1 MISRQRL
8 PICVVSTSLFL
19 SPLITFVI
27 KSILLALL
35 LSCLST
41 YAADETVKTAQV
53 AAPSTIVWP
62 TQMTTKIYILPVKID
77 PAAIADAKKKNE
89 EGISIL
95 PPDEDETKKK
105 LDDLKTDLT
114 AAILEKM
121 KDAELPAQIWTSS
134 SPVPADGWKLE
145 GNVVNLDPGKKVLG
159 TDNPVVGIVISVAD
173 STHPISQPF
182 LVYNSSAKAK
192 VAPGPGISPFAKIGN
207 MIAKGT
213 GLQESMQIG
222 RLADSV
228 AEHFTESMETHGLK
242 KKED

>member
-1 MISRQRL
+1 
-8 PICVVSTSLFL
+8 
-19 SPLITFVI
+19 VI
-27 KSILLALL
+27 KTTLSALL

-41 YAADETVKTAQV
+41 FAADEPVKPAQAATA
-53 AAPSTIVWP
+53 STIVWP
-62 TQMTTKIYILPVKID
+62 TQMASKIYILPVKID
-77 PAAIADAKKKNE
+77 PAAITDAKKKNE
-89 EGISIL
+89 AGISIL
-95 PPDEDETKKK
+95 PADDDETKTK
-105 LDDLKTDLT
+105 LADLKTDLT

-134 SPVPADGWKLE
+134 SPVPSDGWKLE

-173 STHPISQPF
+173 ANHPMTEPF

-192 VAPGPGISPFAKIGN
+192 MSPGPGISPFAKLGN

-228 AEHFTESMETHGLK
+228 AEQFTESMETHGLK
-242 KKED
+242 KKDD

>member
-1 MISRQRL
+1 MAS
-8 PICVVSTSLFL
+8 
-19 SPLITFVI
+19 
-27 KSILLALL
+27 
-35 LSCLST
+35 
-41 YAADETVKTAQV
+41 
-53 AAPSTIVWP
+53 
-62 TQMTTKIYILPVKID
+62 KIYILPVKID
-77 PAAIADAKKKNE
+77 PAAITDAKKKNE
-89 EGISIL
+89 AGISIL
-95 PPDEDETKKK
+95 PSDDDETKTK
-105 LDDLKTDLT
+105 LADLKTDLT

-173 STHPISQPF
+173 SSHPITEPF

-192 VAPGPGISPFAKIGN
+192 ISPGPGLSPFAKIGN

-228 AEHFTESMETHGLK
+228 AEQFTEAMETHGLK
-242 KKED
+242 KKDD

>member
-1 MISRQRL
+1 M
-8 PICVVSTSLFL
+8 
-19 SPLITFVI
+19 I

-53 AAPSTIVWP
+53 ATPSTIVWP
-62 TQMTTKIYILPVKID
+62 TQMASKIYILPVKID

-89 EGISIL
+89 AGISIL
-95 PPDEDETKKK
+95 PADDDETKTK
-105 LDDLKTDLT
+105 LADLKTDLT

-134 SPVPADGWKLE
+134 SPVPSDGWKLE

-173 STHPISQPF
+173 SSHPITEPF

-192 VAPGPGISPFAKIGN
+192 ISPGPGLSPFAKIGN

-228 AEHFTESMETHGLK
+228 AEQFTESMETHGLK
-242 KKED
+242 KKDD

>member
-1 MISRQRL
+1 MAS
-8 PICVVSTSLFL
+8 
-19 SPLITFVI
+19 
-27 KSILLALL
+27 
-35 LSCLST
+35 
-41 YAADETVKTAQV
+41 
-53 AAPSTIVWP
+53 
-62 TQMTTKIYILPVKID
+62 KIYILPVKID
-77 PAAIADAKKKNE
+77 PAAITDAKKKNE
-89 EGISIL
+89 QGISIL
-95 PPDEDETKKK
+95 PSDDEEETKKK
-105 LDDLKTDLT
+105 LTDLKTDLT

-145 GNVVNLDPGKKVLG
+145 GNVVNLDPGKRVIG

-173 STHPISQPF
+173 SGHPINQPF

-228 AEHFTESMETHGLK
+228 TEQFGEAMEKHGLK
-242 KKED
+242 KKDD

>member
-1 MISRQRL
+1 M
-8 PICVVSTSLFL
+8 VSTSLSL

-53 AAPSTIVWP
+53 ATPSTIVWP
-62 TQMTTKIYILPVKID
+62 TQMASKIYILPVKID
-77 PAAIADAKKKNE
+77 PAAITDAKKKNE
-89 EGISIL
+89 AGISIL
-95 PPDEDETKKK
+95 PADDDETKTK
-105 LDDLKTDLT
+105 LADLKTDLT

-134 SPVPADGWKLE
+134 SPVPSDGWKLE

-173 STHPISQPF
+173 SSHPITEPF

-192 VAPGPGISPFAKIGN
+192 ISPGPGLSPFAKIGN

-228 AEHFTESMETHGLK
+228 TEKFGEAMEKHGLK
-242 KKED
+242 KKDD

>member
-1 MISRQRL
+1 M
-8 PICVVSTSLFL
+8 VSTSPSL

-53 AAPSTIVWP
+53 ATPSTIVWP
-62 TQMTTKIYILPVKID
+62 TQMASKIYILPVKID
-77 PAAIADAKKKNE
+77 PAAITDAKKKNE
-89 EGISIL
+89 QGISIL
-95 PPDEDETKKK
+95 PSDDEEETKKK
-105 LDDLKTDLT
+105 LTDLKTDLT

-145 GNVVNLDPGKKVLG
+145 GNVVNLDPGKRVIG

-173 STHPISQPF
+173 SGHPINQPF

-228 AEHFTESMETHGLK
+228 TEKFGEAMEKHGLK
-242 KKED
+242 KKDD

>member
-1 MISRQRL
+1 M
-8 PICVVSTSLFL
+8 VSTFPSLY
-19 SPLITFVI
+19 PLITFVI

-53 AAPSTIVWP
+53 ATPSTIVWP
-62 TQMTTKIYILPVKID
+62 TQMASKIYILPVKID
-77 PAAIADAKKKNE
+77 PAAITDAKKKNA

-95 PPDEDETKKK
+95 PSDDEDETKKK
-105 LDDLKTDLT
+105 LADLKTDLT

-145 GNVVNLDPGKKVLG
+145 GNVVNLDPGKRVIG

-173 STHPISQPF
+173 SGHPINQPF

-192 VAPGPGISPFAKIGN
+192 VAPGPGISPFAKLGN

-213 GLQESMQIG
+213 GLQESMQIA

-228 AEHFTESMETHGLK
+228 AEQFTNSMETHGLK
-242 KKED
+242 KKDD

>member
-1 MISRQRL
+1 M
-8 PICVVSTSLFL
+8 
-19 SPLITFVI
+19 I

-53 AAPSTIVWP
+53 ATPSTIVWP
-62 TQMTTKIYILPVKID
+62 TQMASKIYILPVKID

-89 EGISIL
+89 QGISIL
-95 PPDEDETKKK
+95 PSDDEEETKKK
-105 LDDLKTDLT
+105 LTDLKTDLT

-145 GNVVNLDPGKKVLG
+145 GNVVNLDPGKRVIG

-173 STHPISQPF
+173 SGHPINQPF

-192 VAPGPGISPFAKIGN
+192 VAPGPGLSPFAKIGN

-228 AEHFTESMETHGLK
+228 TEQFGEAMEKHGLK
-242 KKED
+242 KKDD

>member
-1 MISRQRL
+1 M
-8 PICVVSTSLFL
+8 
-19 SPLITFVI
+19 I

-53 AAPSTIVWP
+53 ATPSTIVWP
-62 TQMTTKIYILPVKID
+62 TQMATKIYILPVKID
-77 PAAIADAKKKNE
+77 PAAITDAKKKNE
-89 EGISIL
+89 AGISIL
-95 PPDEDETKKK
+95 PADDDETKTK
-105 LDDLKTDLT
+105 LADLKTDLT

-134 SPVPADGWKLE
+134 SPAPSDGWKLE

-173 STHPISQPF
+173 SSHPITEPF

-192 VAPGPGISPFAKIGN
+192 ISPGPGLSPFAKIGN

-228 AEHFTESMETHGLK
+228 TEKFGEAMEKHGLK
-242 KKED
+242 KKDD

>member
-1 MISRQRL
+1 MIKY
-8 PICVVSTSLFL
+8 TL
-19 SPLITFVI
+19 S
-27 KSILLALL
+27 ALL

-41 YAADETVKTAQV
+41 YAADEPVKPAQ
-53 AAPSTIVWP
+53 AATPSTIVWP
-62 TQMTTKIYILPVKID
+62 TQMASKIYILPVKID
-77 PAAIADAKKKNE
+77 PAAITDAKKKNE
-89 EGISIL
+89 AGISIL
-95 PPDEDETKKK
+95 PADDDETKTK
-105 LDDLKTDLT
+105 LADLKTDLT

-134 SPVPADGWKLE
+134 SPVPSDGWKLE

-173 STHPISQPF
+173 ANHPMTEPF

-192 VAPGPGISPFAKIGN
+192 MSPGPGISPFAKLGN

-228 AEHFTESMETHGLK
+228 TEQFGEAMEKHGLK
-242 KKED
+242 KKDD

>member
-1 MISRQRL
+1 MIK
-8 PICVVSTSLFL
+8 T
-19 SPLITFVI
+19 
-27 KSILLALL
+27 ILLALL

-41 YAADETVKTAQV
+41 YAADEPVKTAQ
-53 AAPSTIVWP
+53 AATPSTIVWP
-62 TQMTTKIYILPVKID
+62 TQMASKIYILPVKID
-77 PAAIADAKKKNE
+77 PAAITDAKKKNA

-95 PPDEDETKKK
+95 PSDDEDETKKK
-105 LDDLKTDLT
+105 LADLKTDLT

-173 STHPISQPF
+173 ANHPMTEPF

-192 VAPGPGISPFAKIGN
+192 MSPGPGISPFAKLGN

-228 AEHFTESMETHGLK
+228 TEQFGEAMEKHGLK
-242 KKED
+242 KKDD

>member
-1 MISRQRL
+1 
-8 PICVVSTSLFL
+8 
-19 SPLITFVI
+19 VI

-62 TQMTTKIYILPVKID
+62 TQMATKIYILPVKID

-89 EGISIL
+89 QGISIL

>member
-1 MISRQRL
+1 
-8 PICVVSTSLFL
+8 
-19 SPLITFVI
+19 VI

-53 AAPSTIVWP
+53 ATPSTIVWP
-62 TQMTTKIYILPVKID
+62 TQMASKIYILPVKID
-77 PAAIADAKKKNE
+77 PAAITDAKKKNE
-89 EGISIL
+89 QGISIL
-95 PPDEDETKKK
+95 PSDDEEETKKK
-105 LDDLKTDLT
+105 LTDLKTDLT

-145 GNVVNLDPGKKVLG
+145 GNVVNLDPGKRVIG

-173 STHPISQPF
+173 SGHPINQPF

-228 AEHFTESMETHGLK
+228 TEKFGEAMEKHGLK
-242 KKED
+242 KKDD

>member
-1 MISRQRL
+1 
-8 PICVVSTSLFL
+8 
-19 SPLITFVI
+19 VI
-27 KSILLALL
+27 KPILLALL

-41 YAADETVKTAQV
+41 YAADEPVKTAQ
-53 AAPSTIVWP
+53 AATPSTIVWP
-62 TQMTTKIYILPVKID
+62 TQMASKIYILPVKID
-77 PAAIADAKKKNE
+77 PAAITDAKKKNE
-89 EGISIL
+89 AGISIL
-95 PPDEDETKKK
+95 PADDDETKTK
-105 LDDLKTDLT
+105 LADLKTDLT

-173 STHPISQPF
+173 ANHPMTEPF

-192 VAPGPGISPFAKIGN
+192 MSPGPGISPFAKLGN

-228 AEHFTESMETHGLK
+228 AEKFSEALQKQGLK

>member
-1 MISRQRL
+1 M
-8 PICVVSTSLFL
+8 
-19 SPLITFVI
+19 I

-62 TQMTTKIYILPVKID
+62 TQMATKIYILPVKID

-89 EGISIL
+89 QGISIL

>member
-1 MISRQRL
+1 MIK
-8 PICVVSTSLFL
+8 T
-19 SPLITFVI
+19 
-27 KSILLALL
+27 ILLALL

-53 AAPSTIVWP
+53 ATPSTIVWP
-62 TQMTTKIYILPVKID
+62 TQMASKIYILPVKID
-77 PAAIADAKKKNE
+77 PAAITDAKKKNA

-95 PPDEDETKKK
+95 PSDDEDETKKK
-105 LDDLKTDLT
+105 LADLKTDLT

-145 GNVVNLDPGKKVLG
+145 GNVVNLDPGKRVIG

-173 STHPISQPF
+173 SGHPINQPF

-192 VAPGPGISPFAKIGN
+192 VAPGPGISPFAKLGN

-228 AEHFTESMETHGLK
+228 TEQFGEAMEKHGLK
-242 KKED
+242 KKDD

>member
-1 MISRQRL
+1 M
-8 PICVVSTSLFL
+8 VSTSPSL

-35 LSCLST
+35 LCCLST

-53 AAPSTIVWP
+53 ATPSKIVWP
-62 TQMTTKIYILPVKID
+62 TQMASKIYILPVKID

-89 EGISIL
+89 AGISIL
-95 PPDEDETKKK
+95 PADDDETKTK
-105 LDDLKTDLT
+105 LADLKTDLT

-134 SPVPADGWKLE
+134 SPVPSDGWKLE

-173 STHPISQPF
+173 SSHPITEPF

-192 VAPGPGISPFAKIGN
+192 MSPGPGLSPFAKIGN

-228 AEHFTESMETHGLK
+228 TEQFGEAMEKHGLK
-242 KKED
+242 KKDD